1 MKLPWKIME
10 IVSGGIHRVSGGE
23 PIPINTEAVNI
34 RIPRVGGGEPVY
46 PCYLRVSILYSPRE
60 RG

>member
-10 IVSGGIHRVSGGE
+10 IVSGGIPRVSGGE

-34 RIPRVGGGEPVY
+34 RIPRVGGGEPGDAGTAKTF
-46 PCYLRVSILYSPRE
+46 LTYSPRG

>member
-1 MKLPWKIME
+1 MNLYQDNGLYVKTRIP
-10 IVSGGIHRVSGGE
+10 RVSGGE

-34 RIPRVGGGEPVY
+34 RIPRVGGGEPGDAGTAKTF
-46 PCYLRVSILYSPRE
+46 LTYSPRG

>member
-1 MKLPWKIME
+1 ME

-34 RIPRVGGGEPVY
+34 RIPRVGGGEPGDAGTAKTF
-46 PCYLRVSILYSPRE
+46 LTYSPRG